1 METPSPSRERGSTGA
16 VPAALWGGVIAGTV
30 DIFAASLITQL
41 NPLVVMRLIAGGLL
55 GKAALEGGMAV
66 SLLGLVLQW
75 GMGVL
80 IAAIFVYAALRLRW
94 LTARPLPA
102 GLAYGVAVY
111 FVMNYVVLPLSAWHR
126 VPPFKLASFAE
137 NMLAMLVFGVIIA
150 FCARRWLRSRTT

>member
-1 METPSPSRERGSTGA
+1 M

-55 GKAALEGGMAV
+55 GKAALEGGMTV

-80 IAAIFVYAALRLRW
+80 IAAIFVFAALRLRW
-94 LTARPLPA
+94 LTARPLAA
-102 GLAYGVAVY
+102 GW
-111 FVMNYVVLPLSAWHR
+111 PT
-126 VPPFKLASFAE
+126 AS
-137 NMLAMLVFGVIIA
+137 
-150 FCARRWLRSRTT
+150 SSTS